1 MCFLLSSGVDSS
13 YISKS
18 MSLLLNYK
26 VDTFTYGFSNYP
38 GENLSANNL

>member
-1 MCFLLSSGVDSS
+1 
-13 YISKS
+13 

-38 GENLSANNL
+38 GENLSANKFAKNNNMNFNNITIK